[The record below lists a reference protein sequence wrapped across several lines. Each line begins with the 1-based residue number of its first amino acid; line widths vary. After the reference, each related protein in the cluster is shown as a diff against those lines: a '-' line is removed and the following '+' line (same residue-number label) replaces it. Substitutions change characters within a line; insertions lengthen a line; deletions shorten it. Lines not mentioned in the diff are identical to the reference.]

1 MAPPGPPGFPPPG
14 PPRSGGGGAALA
26 IILGVV
32 ALVVIVGGVGAFVL
46 LSGDDK
52 PKRHVAIVPPP
63 SSVPSYTPPSSRISP
78 TSPAGGGGG
87 GGSADPWSILTRT
100 IRTAK
105 GNTFTQEGTR
115 YESCVA
121 RANTQMLSTL
131 RTHPCTGRM
140 ASGVYVNPSRT
151 IITVLSIAKFESALD
166 ARAVV
171 RSIDLH
177 AEPKLLGPAKSSG
190 IPVLRGDPE
199 RWTRTYSQGS
209 SVVFAQSYYAR
220 GGAVGGASGPVNLTA
235 AELGVEVQNTLI
247 WKN

>member
-46 LSGDDK
+46 LSGGDKK
-52 PKRHVAIVPPP
+52 PKRHVAVLPPP
-63 SSVPSYTPPSSRISP
+63 VTSAPSYTPPSSGSTP
-78 TSPAGGGGG
+78 PAGGGG
-87 GGSADPWSILTRT
+87 GGSADPWSILTRS

-115 YESCVA
+115 YESCVL

-131 RTHPCTGRM
+131 RTHPCTTRM
-140 ASGVYVNPSRT
+140 ASGVYLNSSRT
-151 IITVLSIAKFESALD
+151 IVTVLSIAKFESAVD

-177 AEPKLLGPAKSSG
+177 AEPRLLGPAKSSG

-220 GGAVGGASGPVNLTA
+220 GGAAGGAAGPVSLTA
-235 AELGVEVQNTLI
+235 AELGVEVQNVLI